1 MAKALSTSLTDV
13 KSQLTTE
20 KTSFHVLLELFA
32 DRGTAFLL
40 FLVALPAALP
50 VPAVGICVIIAPPL
64 LFLTFQ
70 QMLGRKIIWLP
81 NKVKHKEFA
90 SSSLISVMDKAI
102 PMTEKIEVLMHPR
115 LSFLTTHQATVII
128 GALGFIMSLSVLLP
142 LPLTNTVPSMG
153 IAIMAMGVLM
163 RDGLAVIAGALIG
176 MAWVLLL
183 VVTFYFFGTESVD
196 IIKDFIKSFL

>member
-1 MAKALSTSLTDV
+1 
-13 KSQLTTE
+13 
-20 KTSFHVLLELFA
+20 
-32 DRGTAFLL
+32 
-40 FLVALPAALP
+40 
-50 VPAVGICVIIAPPL
+50 
-64 LFLTFQ
+64 
-70 QMLGRKIIWLP
+70 
-81 NKVKHKEFA
+81 
-90 SSSLISVMDKAI
+90 MDKAI

-196 IIKDFIKSFL
+196 IIKNFIKSFL